1 LVPPLICLRG
11 GLGRGFK
18 IDKNDRLRQPPLVLN
33 LDVSTSK
40 FHTSIWVGGQK
51 TLGQAVIFLTF
62 VLNYFRLEKGVVL
75 KSTGSRYRVLF
86 GDGKIIDCSIK
97 GKLRIKEFRTTNPV
111 AVGDNVLFETEKKT
125 NSGIITEVLDRKN
138 WILRKASNLSKHSQI
153 IAANIDQVFLMIT
166 IILPETPVEFI
177 DRFLITAEAYRVPAK
192 IIINKTDL
200 YGENELA
207 RMEYLEALYKN
218 IGYDCLRLS
227 LKEQTNLD
235 ALRQLMKGK
244 TSLISGN
251 SGVGKTTLLNAFD
264 PLLNLK
270 TARISDYHK
279 QGKHITTF
287 PEMHKMPFGGYVID
301 TPGIR
306 GFGVVDMERN
316 EIYHFFREIFT
327 ISKKCRFNNCLHLDE
342 PGCAVRDAVEKGEIA
357 FLRYKSYLNI
367 MDGDNGKY
375 R

>member
-1 LVPPLICLRG
+1 MLRLYLFYEIPKDYLHLCSNIFHLV
-11 GLGRGFK
+11 
-18 IDKNDRLRQPPLVLN
+18 
-33 LDVSTSK
+33 
-40 FHTSIWVGGQK
+40 
-51 TLGQAVIFLTF
+51 
-62 VLNYFRLEKGVVL
+62 KGTIL
-75 KSTGSRYRVLF
+75 KSTGSSYRVLLDK
-86 GDGKIIDCSIK
+86 GNVIDCSVK
-97 GKLRIKEFRTTNPV
+97 GRLRIKELRTTNPI
-111 AVGDNVLFETEKKT
+111 AVGDNVLVELDNKNNT
-125 NSGIITEVLDRKN
+125 GIITEVLDRKN
-138 WILRKASNLSKHSQI
+138 YILRKATNLSKHSQI

-200 YGENELA
+200 YGEDEIA
-207 RMEYLEALYKN
+207 RMMYLESLYSK
-218 IGYDCLRLS
+218 IGYECIRLS
-227 LKEQTNLD
+227 LKDMTNLD
-235 ALRQLMKGK
+235 VLKQLMKDK

-251 SGVGKTTLLNAFD
+251 SGVGKTTLLNLFD
-264 PLLNLK
+264 PGLNLK
-270 TARISDYHK
+270 TAEISDYHK

-316 EIYHFFREIFT
+316 EIYHFFREIF
-327 ISKKCRFNNCLHLDE
+327 IFAKDCRFNNCLHLDE
-342 PGCAVRDAVEKGEIA
+342 PDCAVRKAVEKGDID

-367 MDGDNGKY
+367 MDGDEGKY